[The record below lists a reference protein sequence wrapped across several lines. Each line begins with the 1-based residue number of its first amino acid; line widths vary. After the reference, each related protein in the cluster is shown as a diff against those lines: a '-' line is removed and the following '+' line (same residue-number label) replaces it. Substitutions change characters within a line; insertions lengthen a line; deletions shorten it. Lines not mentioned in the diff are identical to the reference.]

1 MNRVWVKLPLDF
13 ASWREGGIVN
23 VFFLR
28 FDEEVR

>member
-1 MNRVWVKLPLDF
+1 MGEIALGFRLLE
-13 ASWREGGIVN
+13 REGGIVN